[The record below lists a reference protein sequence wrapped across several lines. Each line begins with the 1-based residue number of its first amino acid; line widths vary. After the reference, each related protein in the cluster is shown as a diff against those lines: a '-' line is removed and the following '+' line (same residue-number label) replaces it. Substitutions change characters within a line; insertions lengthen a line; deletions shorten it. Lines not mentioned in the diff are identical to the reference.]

1 MGTANSKNYPHLG
14 LLKYKK
20 IRPLDLKLPPDLKT
34 ILYYYIILKGFK
46 FKFNQTWLKK
56 SDIFPDVR

>member
-34 ILYYYIILKGFK
+34 ILYYYIILKK
-46 FKFNQTWLKK
+46 RDSNLTKHDLRNQIYFLT
-56 SDIFPDVR
+56 